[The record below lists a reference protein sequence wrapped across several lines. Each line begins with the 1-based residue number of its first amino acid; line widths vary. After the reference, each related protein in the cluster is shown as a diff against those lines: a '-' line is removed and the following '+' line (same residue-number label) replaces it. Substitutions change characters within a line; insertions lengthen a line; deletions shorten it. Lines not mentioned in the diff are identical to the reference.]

1 MTRVTL
7 NDLYKQ
13 EIDRRM
19 LNERTRKNEEILSK
33 FISDDKGLSDMDCT
47 MEDLIEAMRDDDAFI
62 VMCLR
67 RITK

>member
-1 MTRVTL
+1 MTITL

-33 FISDDKGLSDMDCT
+33 FMSDDVGLCNMDCT
-47 MEDLIEAMRDDDAFI
+47 MEDLIEAMGDDDAFI

-67 RITK
+67 RVVK

>member
-19 LNERTRKNEEILSK
+19 LNEKTRKNEEILSK
-33 FISDDKGLSDMDCT
+33 FMSDDTGLLDMDCT

-67 RITK
+67 RVTK